1 MPSYFSPFYIASSKA
16 SPKARTDYTKKPSS
30 PSFPSSFASTAEC
43 KDWLLHNQYSVN
55 FINQNIMF
63 VADARSAKD
72 ETLLAYTYC
81 ERTMR
86 LGPNHEWVLPPK
98 AKTWYEWRIRYQ
110 DALMFQVHMQEGE
123 LNETWSLFYLRAE
136 EIMDEDGV
144 VDMEKATKI
153 VSGEEV

>member
-1 MPSYFSPFYIASSKA
+1 MPDDFSPFYIASSKA
-16 SPKARTDYTKKPSS
+16 SPKHRTDYKKKPDS
-30 PSFPSSFASTAEC
+30 PDFPCDFTSTTDC
-43 KDWLLHNQYSVN
+43 KDWLLRNQYSVN

-86 LGPNHEWVLPPK
+86 LGPNDEWVLPPK
-98 AKTWYEWRIRYQ
+98 AQTWYEWRIRYR
-110 DALMFQVHMQEGE
+110 DALMFQVHMQDGE
-123 LNETWSLFYLRAE
+123 LNETWSLFYLRAD
-136 EIMDEDGV
+136 EITDEHGV

-153 VSGEEV
+153 CYGEAA

>member
-1 MPSYFSPFYIASSKA
+1 MPDDFSPFYIASSKA
-16 SPKARTDYTKKPSS
+16 SPKQRTDYKKKLDS
-30 PSFPSSFASTAEC
+30 PDFPCEFTSTAEC

-86 LGPNHEWVLPPK
+86 LGPNDECVLPPK
-98 AKTWYEWRIRYQ
+98 AQTWFICKT
-110 DALMFQVHMQEGE
+110 G
-123 LNETWSLFYLRAE
+123 N
-136 EIMDEDGV
+136 
-144 VDMEKATKI
+144 
-153 VSGEEV
+153 